1 MRYWVFKHGNDDYA
15 EEIINKALE
24 NNFCMCQY
32 EYRTY
37 DEITNGD
44 KTFQD
49 PATVTRIWHLL
60 KEIKEGDIIILGA
73 YGNSYKYSWG
83 YAIKPRFENNLEKVQ
98 LNCEE
103 VINTRHNNFK
113 YRSDNYN
120 GYIEFEDCQCFYEN
134 LEDGESGWGQRIDID
149 KWRDIE
155 RESIE
160 YTHEYKLALDTI
172 QEISKEDALNIVR
185 ALKNEPHF
193 EFKENIMEDYKKL
206 LENNYNLIL
215 TGAPGTGKTYL
226 AKEIAKE
233 MMKGNENIKDYKEFI
248 REYYNKNKE
257 RLDDLKKQ
265 GDKLREEF
273 IKKFPIDSLKSIS
286 IDDYAVGRGNKNSFC
301 YWIEFRLDRKLLDNF
316 SIGDSTSYILYYNR
330 ETGNLVNKTG
340 KDNDE
345 VIKEIGKELY
355 NMATIE
361 DYDFKDSIIDFNKR
375 HYYFAIKIYNTYH
388 PYTYFPAI
396 KKEDTFNICDVF
408 DIEKD
413 NNIYKLYKNIKKFFD
428 ENFKDID
435 LYIIKIILLEN
446 IDLIS
451 GKKQNINM
459 MNNNDYGFVQF
470 HPSYDYTDFVE
481 GLRPIKDSSGNIGFE
496 RKDGVFKEFCKEALK
511 NRSSKFVF
519 IIDEIN
525 RGEISKIFGELFF
538 AIDRGYR
545 GEKGRVKTQ
554 YNNLINND
562 ESNEDDEF
570 EDGFFVPE
578 NVYIIGTMN
587 DIDRSV
593 ESMDF
598 AMRRRFAWKEVKA
611 IDTQYI
617 LDTMFNDNKEI
628 EEKDKQL
635 FIDEAKKRM
644 DKLNDTIEKIEGF
657 NSSYHIGAS
666 YFLKLKNY
674 YKSSSDDK
682 DEAFDML
689 WENHLKGLLFEYLRG
704 MPDAESKL
712 DELKKFIV

>member
-226 AKEIAKE
+226 AKQIAAKIIFDDDKKE
-233 MMKGNENIKDYKEFI
+233 YTES
-248 REYYNKNKE
+248 
-257 RLDDLKKQ
+257 L
-265 GDKLREEF
+265 EE
-273 IKKFPIDSLKSIS
+273 D
-286 IDDYAVGRGNKNSFC
+286 
-301 YWIEFRLDRKLLDNF
+301 DNF
-316 SIGDSTSYILYYNR
+316 
-330 ETGNLVNKTG
+330 
-340 KDNDE
+340 
-345 VIKEIGKELY
+345 
-355 NMATIE
+355 
-361 DYDFKDSIIDFNKR
+361 
-375 HYYFAIKIYNTYH
+375 
-388 PYTYFPAI
+388 
-396 KKEDTFNICDVF
+396 
-408 DIEKD
+408 
-413 NNIYKLYKNIKKFFD
+413 KNQCK
-428 ENFKDID
+428 
-435 LYIIKIILLEN
+435 
-446 IDLIS
+446 
-451 GKKQNINM
+451 
-459 MNNNDYGFVQF
+459 FVQF

-481 GLRPIKDSSGNIGFE
+481 GLRPIKDSGGNIGFE
-496 RKDGVFKEFCKEALK
+496 RKNGVFKEFCRMALK
-511 NRSSKFVF
+511 NLINSQKDISELNEDAIIKNNLLKFIEDVSSVIDEKGHFKIEGINRKAAPLKEIELNDETLYFVPDIKADKPIKLTLDKLVEFYKKFSEKLKINEKWEYQNFIDEFGLKGKHTYIYGFLNALYEEYNSEIEKELNYNNTVEKVEKKSFVF

-538 AIDRGYR
+538 AIDPGYR
-545 GEKGRVKTQ
+545 GVKGRVKTQ

-611 IDTQYI
+611 KDTQESI
-617 LDTMFNDNKEI
+617 L
-628 EEKDKQL
+628 KDLDDSIKQDA
-635 FIDEAKKRM
+635 IDRM
-644 DKLNDTIEKIEGF
+644 DALNNAISEIEGF

-674 YKSSSDDK
+674 YKSSSDNK
-682 DEAFDML
+682 ETAFKSL

-704 MPDAESKL
+704 MPDINDK
-712 DELKKFIV
+712 LKKLEYSYNVLPANNTKQNTNDNNTYN

>member
-83 YAIKPRFENNLEKVQ
+83 YAIKPRFENNLEEVK

-193 EFKENIMEDYKKL
+193 EFKENIMEDYKTL
-206 LENNYNLIL
+206 LENSYNLIL

-226 AKEIAKE
+226 AKQIAAKIIF
-233 MMKGNENIKDYKEFI
+233 G
-248 REYYNKNKE
+248 
-257 RLDDLKKQ
+257 DD
-265 GDKLREEF
+265 
-273 IKKFPIDSLKSIS
+273 
-286 IDDYAVGRGNKNSFC
+286 
-301 YWIEFRLDRKLLDNF
+301 
-316 SIGDSTSYILYYNR
+316 
-330 ETGNLVNKTG
+330 
-340 KDNDE
+340 
-345 VIKEIGKELY
+345 
-355 NMATIE
+355 
-361 DYDFKDSIIDFNKR
+361 
-375 HYYFAIKIYNTYH
+375 
-388 PYTYFPAI
+388 
-396 KKEDTFNICDVF
+396 KKEYT
-408 DIEKD
+408 EA
-413 NNIYKLYKNIKKFFD
+413 LEED
-428 ENFKDID
+428 ENFKNQ
-435 LYIIKIILLEN
+435 YE
-446 IDLIS
+446 
-451 GKKQNINM
+451 
-459 MNNNDYGFVQF
+459 FVQF

-496 RKDGVFKEFCKEALK
+496 RKDGVFKEFCRMALK
-511 NRSSKFVF
+511 NLIDSKKDISQLNEDAIIKKYLIKFANEKYEEFNKNNELILTGISNKPVAPYINIYFDEEEEILLMTAKSKYEYAINGKMYQYVEWYKIYKKQKDNGSLTTANMEKAVGFAGRVTYLCAFLHNFYIKYNSAIEEELKNSSTNTIEKVERKNFVF

-538 AIDRGYR
+538 AIDPGYR
-545 GEKGRVKTQ
+545 GVKGKVLTQ
-554 YNNLINND
+554 YSNLID
-562 ESNEDDEF
+562 EESEKYF
-570 EDGFFVPE
+570 YIPE

-598 AMRRRFAWKEVKA
+598 AMRRRFAWKEIKA
-611 IDTQYI
+611 EDTQDM
-617 LDTMFNDNKEI
+617 LDSMFDDNKEI
-628 EEKDKQL
+628 TEKDKQS
-635 FIDEAKKRM
+635 FIDEAKERM
-644 DKLNDTIEKIEGF
+644 DNLNKAISEIEGF

-674 YKSSSDDK
+674 YKSSSDNK
-682 DEAFDML
+682 KTAFKSL

-704 MPDAESKL
+704 MPDINDK
-712 DELKKFIV
+712 LKKLENAYCIEQDTTNIDDNNIDN

>member
-226 AKEIAKE
+226 AKQIAAK
-233 MMKGNENIKDYKEFI
+233 IIF
-248 REYYNKNKE
+248 
-257 RLDDLKKQ
+257 DD
-265 GDKLREEF
+265 D
-273 IKKFPIDSLKSIS
+273 
-286 IDDYAVGRGNKNSFC
+286 
-301 YWIEFRLDRKLLDNF
+301 
-316 SIGDSTSYILYYNR
+316 
-330 ETGNLVNKTG
+330 
-340 KDNDE
+340 
-345 VIKEIGKELY
+345 
-355 NMATIE
+355 
-361 DYDFKDSIIDFNKR
+361 
-375 HYYFAIKIYNTYH
+375 
-388 PYTYFPAI
+388 
-396 KKEDTFNICDVF
+396 KKEYT
-408 DIEKD
+408 ES
-413 NNIYKLYKNIKKFFD
+413 LEED
-428 ENFKDID
+428 ENFKNQC
-435 LYIIKIILLEN
+435 E
-446 IDLIS
+446 
-451 GKKQNINM
+451 
-459 MNNNDYGFVQF
+459 FVQF

-481 GLRPIKDSSGNIGFE
+481 GLRPIKDSNGNIGFE
-496 RKDGVFKEFCKEALK
+496 RKDGVFKEFCKKALK
-511 NRSSKFVF
+511 NLIDSQKDISQLNEDAIIKNNLLKFIEDVSNEIDENGYFEINCFKKKKKLKEIELENETLYFILDIKSSKPIKLTLDKLVEFYEIFYKRLKIGKEWYYENFRNEFSKDRPSYKYGFLKSFYENYNSKIEELKNSNTNTVEKIEKKNFVF

-538 AIDRGYR
+538 AIDPGYR
-545 GEKGRVKTQ
+545 GIKGKVLTQ
-554 YNNLINND
+554 YSNLID
-562 ESNEDDEF
+562 EELEKYF
-570 EDGFFVPE
+570 YIPE

-598 AMRRRFAWKEVKA
+598 AMRRRFAWREVNAKDTQESILKDLDDSIKKDA
-611 IDTQYI
+611 ID
-617 LDTMFNDNKEI
+617 
-628 EEKDKQL
+628 
-635 FIDEAKKRM
+635 RM
-644 DKLNDTIEKIEGF
+644 DALNNAISEIEGF

-674 YKSSSDDK
+674 YNGSNEK
-682 DEAFDML
+682 DGFNSL
-689 WENHLKGLLFEYLRG
+689 WKNHLKGLLFEYLRG
-704 MPDAESKL
+704 MPDAENKL
-712 DELKKFIV
+712 DELKKFIVKEEDNKK